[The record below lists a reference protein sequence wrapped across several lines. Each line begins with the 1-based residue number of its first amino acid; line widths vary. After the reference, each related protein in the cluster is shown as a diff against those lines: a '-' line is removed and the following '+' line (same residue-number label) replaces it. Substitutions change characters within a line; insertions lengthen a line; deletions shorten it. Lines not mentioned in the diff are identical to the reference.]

1 MKEKAMNILKEMLTN
16 ALPRQGESEKTM
28 EQYVKPKALML
39 IGSNQ
44 RFLKS
49 RWAGIAGR
57 IALAGLLSVTVLL
70 ICSKNSPLYPMNDWV
85 DVNCFFTVGR
95 GMRHGLTPYLD
106 LYEQKGPLL
115 YVAYALAA
123 WISETSFIGVF
134 IVETACFAAF
144 LYISGRTAEMLS
156 GTTMAYGWSVAGLGI
171 GVPLSP
177 AFSHGGSAEEL
188 FLPVFALGIC
198 LTLKAMKERKP
209 LTVRQA
215 FGLGACGAAALWT
228 KYTFCGMFAG
238 LAQAVTAW
246 YIADFRGKHL
256 GKAVLWAVAG
266 AGAVTAAVLVRY
278 AAAGALPAMWQAY
291 FTDNLTRYSQNIR
304 SGNYDLPLPNL
315 LNNLSWFI
323 PVAIGLL
330 WLLCTVRRNWREA
343 AACALGA
350 VGLFLFTYA
359 SGRRYPYYAIV
370 IAAFGTLGFGALFAV
385 IPAKIRDSRA
395 FRSGAAGI
403 AVLAIC
409 LGPLAA
415 YQWSGNV
422 YLLGKE
428 KSELPQYRFAE
439 TIRKAED
446 TSLLNYGFLDGG
458 FYYAA
463 ESLPVTRWF
472 CTLNNDLPEMKQAL
486 KEAVDSG
493 ETEFIVTRQ
502 QKLKNADR
510 YELVD
515 KAEMVFEGRMWT
527 YYLYQRKAG

>member
-1 MKEKAMNILKEMLTN
+1 MNSI
-16 ALPRQGESEKTM
+16 
-28 EQYVKPKALML
+28 
-39 IGSNQ
+39 
-44 RFLKS
+44 KS
-49 RWAGIAGR
+49 RRAGTAGR
-57 IALAGLLSVTVLL
+57 IALAGLLSVAVLL
-70 ICSKNSPLYPMNDWV
+70 VCSKNSPLYPMNDWV

-115 YVAYALAA
+115 YAAYALAA

-134 IVETACFAAF
+134 IVEAACFAAF

-156 GTTMAYGWSVAGLGI
+156 GTPAAYMWAAAGLGI

-188 FLPVFALGIC
+188 FLPVFALGIY

-209 LTVRQA
+209 LTARQA
-215 FGLGACGAAALWT
+215 VGLGACGAAALWT
-228 KYTFCGMFAG
+228 KYTFCGLFAG
-238 LAQAVTAW
+238 LALAVTAW
-246 YIADFRGKHL
+246 YIADFRGKGL
-256 GKAVLWAVAG
+256 WKAVLQALAG
-266 AGAVTAAVLVRY
+266 AGIVTAAVLVRY
-278 AAAGALPAMWQAY
+278 AAAGALPALWQAY
-291 FTDNLTRYSQNIR
+291 FTDNLTRYTQNIR

-315 LNNLSWFI
+315 LNNLGWSV
-323 PVAIGLL
+323 PAAAGLL
-330 WLLCTVRRNWREA
+330 WLLCTAKKRWREA
-343 AACALGA
+343 AACVLGA
-350 VGLFLFTYA
+350 IGLFLFTYA

-370 IAAFGTLGFGALFAV
+370 MAAFGAAGFGALFAV
-385 IPAKIRDSRA
+385 IPGKIREKRVFRRA
-395 FRSGAAGI
+395 AAGI
-403 AVLAIC
+403 AALAAC

-415 YQWSGNV
+415 YNWSGNV

-439 TIRKAED
+439 TIREAGD

-486 KEAVDSG
+486 KEAVESG

-502 QKLKNADR
+502 QKLKNAGK
-510 YELVD
+510 YELAD
-515 KAEMVFEGRMWT
+515 RAEMMFEGRTWT
-527 YYLYQRKAG
+527 YYLYRRKAGNQ